1 MDLLFTDISVL
12 SPLLRRDD
20 YWTSGG
26 CCRRK
31 VQERGVTPSWVEW
44 RAKVSFG
51 GTDAFW
57 RISRLLT
64 WLPSR
69 TLTHC
74 MHALAHTCRHKQWCG
89 NGKVR
94 PHPFDSTVCADKL
107 TGSCKIN
114 TCTRKYVNISS
125 RWKHCNWNGLL
136 AQRLQCSWNGP
147 KKIKSGFR
155 RNQCYSEQSFFG
167 ICINGICTNLQNK
180 CVELVH
186 VHQYHSHPWRE
197 NRRADV
203 FRQRET
209 HSSFPQAVRP
219 WCKMTTAPL
228 LDDSA
233 TVPTRTYLRSEDS
246 ISDILLE
253 VHVPFTS
260 QQKSSR
266 R

>member
-12 SPLLRRDD
+12 SPLLRRDG

-155 RNQCYSEQSFFG
+155 RNQCYSEQSFFW
-167 ICINGICTNLQNK
+167 NL
-180 CVELVH
+180 
-186 VHQYHSHPWRE
+186 HQRNLHQRAKQMCWVSPRTSVSLTSVTWE
-197 NRRADV
+197 QTCRRVPAAWDT
-203 FRQRET
+203 FKL
-209 HSSFPQAVRP
+209 SSGCQA
-219 WCKMTTAPL
+219 MMQ
-228 LDDSA
+228 DDDCASFG
-233 TVPTRTYLRSEDS
+233 R
-246 ISDILLE
+246 
-253 VHVPFTS
+253 
-260 QQKSSR
+260 
-266 R
+266 